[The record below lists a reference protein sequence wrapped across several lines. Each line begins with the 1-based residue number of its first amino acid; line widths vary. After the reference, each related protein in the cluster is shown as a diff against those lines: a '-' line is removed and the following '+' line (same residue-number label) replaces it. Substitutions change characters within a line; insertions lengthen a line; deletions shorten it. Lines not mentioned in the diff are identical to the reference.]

1 MTPKRIP
8 KGDKARITK
17 LAAAAQALQDGSETY
32 FSATKLTSLKSLC
45 KEPET
50 ANHFVFYLAQ
60 RTQAK
65 MEAAPRPDY
74 TSEADWKLYQGLIAD
89 AISAMDN
96 YLKNPTNQ
104 KLMALQQLG
113 YKVRSTQNEERR
125 VGWNTVRTIHSTE
138 VLIIEYALECMLAPR
153 LAPDYAYR
161 AGRHYA
167 ERYEPRYG
175 TGLIPASAPL
185 LADIVQ
191 FWHSYYNL

>member
-1 MTPKRIP
+1 VTSRRIP
-8 KGDKARITK
+8 KGDKARIAK
-17 LAAAAQALQDGSETY
+17 LAAAAQALHDGSETY
-32 FSATKLTSLKSLC
+32 FSTTKLTSLKSLC

-50 ANHFVFYLAQ
+50 ANQFVFFLAQ
-60 RTQAK
+60 RTQAN

-74 TSEADWKLYQGLIAD
+74 TSEADWNLYQSLIAE

-96 YLKNPTNQ
+96 YLENSTNE
-104 KLMALQQLG
+104 KLMALQQLRN
-113 YKVRSTQNEERR
+113 KVRSTQGEQRQ

-138 VLIIEYALECMLAPR
+138 VLIIEYALECMLSSQFAS
-153 LAPDYAYR
+153 DYAYR

-175 TGLIPASAPL
+175 IGLVPSSAPM

>member
-1 MTPKRIP
+1 VTSRRVP
-8 KGDKARITK
+8 KGDKARVAK
-17 LAAAAQALQDGSETY
+17 LAAAAQALRDGSETY
-32 FSATKLTSLKSLC
+32 FSTTKLTSLKSLC

-50 ANHFVFYLAQ
+50 ANYFVFYLAQ

-65 MEAAPRPDY
+65 MGAAPRPDY
-74 TSEADWKLYQGLIAD
+74 TSEADWNLYQSLITL
-89 AISAMDN
+89 AISVLGT
-96 YLKNPTNQ
+96 YLENPTTEN
-104 KLMALQQLG
+104 KMALQQLRNQAQG
-113 YKVRSTQNEERR
+113 IQNEQHR
-125 VGWNTVRTIHSTE
+125 VGWNTIRTIYSTE
-138 VLIIEYALECMLAPR
+138 VLIIEYALQCMLSPQ

-175 TGLIPASAPL
+175 TGLIPSSGPM

>member
-1 MTPKRIP
+1 MTARRIP
-8 KGDKARITK
+8 KGDKARIAK
-17 LAAAAQALQDGSETY
+17 LAAAAQALHDGSETY
-32 FSATKLTSLKSLC
+32 FSTTKLTSLKSLC

-50 ANHFVFYLAQ
+50 ANHFVFFLAQ

-74 TSEADWKLYQGLIAD
+74 TSEADWNLYQSLIAE
-89 AISAMDN
+89 ATSAMDN
-96 YLKNPTNQ
+96 YLENSTNG
-104 KLMALQQLG
+104 KLMALQQLRN
-113 YKVRSTQNEERR
+113 KVRSTQGEQRQ

-138 VLIIEYALECMLAPR
+138 VLIIEYALESMLSSQF
-153 LAPDYAYR
+153 APDYAYR

-175 TGLIPASAPL
+175 TGLVPSSAPM

-191 FWHSYYNL
+191 FWHSYNNL